1 MGLHDGHRGAP
12 VADLPQR
19 AVGGTLV
26 FLVIMGGIFY
36 GGWLWAA
43 VAAAIALGSL
53 WEFYGLLDS
62 KQRVSRWFGMG
73 AGAILL
79 GAATLKLEAS
89 AYLSVIVFIA
99 FLVLFSE
106 VIKRQVTGNS
116 AALLNMGGTL
126 AGLVYVT
133 LPWAFMI
140 LLRSRESGKL
150 FLLAIFLC
158 TWSCDVAAYFT
169 GKRFGRTLLSSRVS
183 PKKTWEGFAGGVVA
197 SVLCSGCL
205 SLLFGFSLHA
215 LLLLGFLCG
224 IAGQFGDLGESVLK
238 REANVK
244 DTSNLSPGH
253 GGLLDRFDSIL
264 INATLAFFLFYS

>member
-1 MGLHDGHRGAP
+1 MGLHDGHKRAP
-12 VADLPQR
+12 AVDLPQR
-19 AVGGTLV
+19 IVGGALV
-26 FLVIMGGIFY
+26 FLVIMGGILY

-43 VAAAIALGSL
+43 VASAIGLGSL
-53 WEFYGLLDS
+53 WEFYALLDA
-62 KQRVSRWFGMG
+62 KQRVPRWFGMG
-73 AGAILL
+73 AGVILL
-79 GAATLKLEAS
+79 GAAAMNLNSS

-106 VIKRQVTGNS
+106 VIKRQVTGHS

-140 LLRSRESGKL
+140 LLRSQDFGSL
-150 FLLAIFLC
+150 FLIAIFLC

-169 GKRFGRTLLSSRVS
+169 GRRFGRTLLSSRVS
-183 PKKTWEGFAGGVVA
+183 PKKTWEGFWGGAVA
-197 SVLCSGCL
+197 SVLCGGFL
-205 SLLFGFSLHA
+205 SFIFDFPPHS
-215 LLLLGFLCG
+215 LLLLGLLCG

-244 DTSNLSPGH
+244 DTSNLIPGH
-253 GGLLDRFDSIL
+253 GGFLDRFDSIL
-264 INATLAFFLFYS
+264 INATLAFFLFYP